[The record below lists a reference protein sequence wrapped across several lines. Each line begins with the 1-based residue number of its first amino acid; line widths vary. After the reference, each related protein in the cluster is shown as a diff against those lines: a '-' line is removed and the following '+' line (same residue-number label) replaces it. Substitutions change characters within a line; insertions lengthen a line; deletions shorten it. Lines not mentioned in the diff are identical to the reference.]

1 MSTSQKDHLAIAQ
14 MQAEDRPRERMARM
28 GIRRLRDAEV
38 LALVIGSGTRDA
50 SSLELAQSILKRL
63 GGPAGLQLADAGEL
77 QEVPGVGAALAA
89 RIVGAMELARRAA
102 FRSAGARPP
111 RPDSVAADASRGPG

>member
-1 MSTSQKDHLAIAQ
+1 

-28 GIRRLRDAEV
+28 GIRRLRNAEV

-50 SSLELAQSILKRL
+50 SSLELARSILKRL
-63 GGPAGLQLADAGEL
+63 GGPAGLQLADPGEL

-89 RIVGAMELARRAA
+89 RIAGAMELARRAGL
-102 FRSAGARPP
+102 RSADARPP
-111 RPDSVAADASRGPG
+111 RPGSAAADASRGPA

>member
-1 MSTSQKDHLAIAQ
+1 

-63 GGPAGLQLADAGEL
+63 GGVAGLQLADPGEL

-89 RIVGAMELARRAA
+89 RIAGAMELSRRAA
-102 FRSAGARPP
+102 LRHAGARPP
-111 RPDSVAADASRGPG
+111 RPGSVAADASRGPG